1 MLAARSLALVLALA
15 VLAAAFPPPAARVK
29 RQLADDDA
37 LQPLE
42 VSRLVFSGILSCNLL
57 YMMRNERVSTSS
69 TLNTIYLI

>member
-42 VSRLVFSGILSCNLL
+42 VCLVLNGILSCNPL
-57 YMMRNERVSTSS
+57 YMMQNESFSM
-69 TLNTIYLI
+69 LIA